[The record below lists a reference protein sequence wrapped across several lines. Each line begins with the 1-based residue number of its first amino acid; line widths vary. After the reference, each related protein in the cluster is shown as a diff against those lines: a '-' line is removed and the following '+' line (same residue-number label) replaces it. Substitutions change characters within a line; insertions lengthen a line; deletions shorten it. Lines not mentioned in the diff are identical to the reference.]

1 MDNVHLCQSIPFAGQ
16 EPVLFDLSIRENI
29 LLGNPKATED
39 NIKEACKQ
47 SNALGFIQKLP
58 KGLDTLVGEGGSQL
72 SGGQKQRI
80 AIARALVRSPQILLL
95 DEATSALDAESE
107 SLVQRALESAQ
118 AGRTTITIAHRLST
132 IKNADQI
139 YVIENGR
146 IVDHGT
152 HQQLLDNQGLYYR
165 LYAS

>member
-1 MDNVHLCQSIPFAGQ
+1 MERSLPSSFSQHLSVC
-16 EPVLFDLSIRENI
+16 
-29 LLGNPKATED
+29 LGPT
-39 NIKEACKQ
+39 
-47 SNALGFIQKLP
+47 F
-58 KGLDTLVGEGGSQL
+58 
-72 SGGQKQRI
+72 
-80 AIARALVRSPQILLL
+80 LLL